1 MKATVR
7 EDVHG
12 MSPPSSEVLWKRV
25 HDDVGSVDNRV
36 APQGKALARRNE
48 GTIMCTLQ
56 DLSDPNPNVGEG

>member
-1 MKATVR
+1 
-7 EDVHG
+7 